1 LLECCDRQDRGADML
16 TGMPSETLFEKKKLR
31 SNAQVTVA
39 VSCFNYG
46 REGTEAL
53 GSLLAQTE
61 KTIDVVVVDDH
72 SPDDSAEVLR
82 EWFRENGEADKFSNT
97 HLVRHLQNQGLS
109 YSRNTALSFVQT
121 PYVFILDADNQ
132 LYPRA
137 LQVLREALENS
148 GYAMAYSLIERFG
161 VQHIIANNSIW
172 LPEKFSHGN
181 YIDAMA
187 LIKTGVLRD
196 LGGYRTMPDKF
207 GWEDY
212 DLWCSFVDHD
222 LKGCYVP
229 QILCRYRVHD
239 RSMTETQ
246 TRPFLDSE
254 LQRIREY
261 FKSHHTMP
269 FYF

>member
-1 LLECCDRQDRGADML
+1 ML
-16 TGMPSETLFEKKKLR
+16 TGLPSETLFEKKKLR

-72 SPDDSAEVLR
+72 SLDDSAEVLR
-82 EWFRENGEADKFSNT
+82 DWCHANCEAGKFNNI
-97 HLVRHLQNQGLS
+97 LLERHLQNQGLS
-109 YSRNTALSFVQT
+109 YSRNTAISFVQT

-161 VQHIIANNSIW
+161 AQHIIANNSIW
-172 LPEKFSHGN
+172 LPEKLSYGN

-187 LIKTGVLRD
+187 LIRTDVLRQ
-196 LGGYRTMPDKF
+196 LGGYRIMPNKF

-212 DLWCSFVDHD
+212 DLWCSLVDHG
-222 LKGCYVP
+222 LKGCHVP
-229 QILCRYRVHD
+229 QILCRYRVHG
-239 RSMTETQ
+239 RSMTQ
-246 TRPFLDSE
+246 TVTKPFLSDDPKLSAE
-254 LQRIREY
+254 WQRIRDDL
-261 FKSHHTMP
+261 KAHHKMP
-269 FYF
+269 FLF

>member
-1 LLECCDRQDRGADML
+1 MV

-31 SNAQVTVA
+31 SKAQVTVA

-46 REGTEAL
+46 REGVEAL

-61 KTIDVVVVDDH
+61 ETIDVVVVDDH
-72 SPDDSAEVLR
+72 SLDDSAEVLR
-82 EWFRENGEADKFSNT
+82 DWCHANCEAGKLSNI
-97 HLVRHLQNQGLS
+97 LLERHLQNQGLPH
-109 YSRNTALSFVQT
+109 SRNTAISFVQT

-161 VQHIIANNSIW
+161 AESAIANNSIW
-172 LPEKFSHGN
+172 LPEKLSYGN

-187 LIKTGVLRD
+187 LIRTDVLRQ
-196 LGGYRTMPDKF
+196 LGGYRIMPNRI

-212 DLWCSFVDHD
+212 DFWCSLVDHS
-222 LKGCYVP
+222 LKGCHVP
-229 QILCRYRVHD
+229 QILCRYRVHG
-239 RSMTETQ
+239 RSMTETVAK
-246 TRPFLDSE
+246 PLLSGDPKSSAE
-254 LQRIREY
+254 WQRIRDDLRA
-261 FKSHHTMP
+261 HHKMP
-269 FYF
+269 FLF